1 MSVNGKT
8 RESNT
13 VESTI
18 FRFLS
23 RLGAA
28 AYYCKKPGPFFYI
41 GDFREFLRR
50 CFGRMTISGSGI
62 LSIVNCFL
70 ASLGLAQFFLRFV
83 PADRPRS
90 ICSRLSLDHLSHKSI
105 RTSTLIAGRL
115 DFRPVHRTPDP
126 CDPVWKILLFNS
138 LTNSV
143 SFSGKREKTWARNF
157 TRTYLTMIKVAIT
170 VSGINIM
177 RYLKWLM
184 QRDKL
189 YLRSYLKNDKI
200 FPFRINVLM

>member
-8 RESNT
+8 RESNA

-28 AYYCKKPGPFFYI
+28 AYYCKKPGPSFYI

-70 ASLGLAQFFLRFV
+70 ASLGPAQFFLRFV

-90 ICSRLSLDHLSHKSI
+90 ICSRDCPSI
-105 RTSTLIAGRL
+105 I
-115 DFRPVHRTPDP
+115 
-126 CDPVWKILLFNS
+126 S
-138 LTNSV
+138 LTNRFERVPWLPDASIFGQSNTRPV
-143 SFSGKREKTWARNF
+143 RSRLQIFFFLIRLRTARRSLENVKKLGHAILFLRIWIVRWLKR
-157 TRTYLTMIKVAIT
+157 
-170 VSGINIM
+170 
-177 RYLKWLM
+177 
-184 QRDKL
+184 Q
-189 YLRSYLKNDKI
+189 
-200 FPFRINVLM
+200 